1 MFHPPLYGLHAAAVV
16 DTRGA
21 VSLFVGE
28 SGVGKSSLVASLAFL
43 HGFRYLT
50 DDFTVVDGRSLR
62 VYGRPWRIEV
72 REGTARHLWPKAQ
85 PQGHRV
91 GDKIVLDAQE
101 HVNTAVSGDVRTVF
115 LVTRGDVTTVS
126 SLTVAALREGLGA
139 PISMFIG
146 SEDVSRG
153 HEPVFDALAAR
164 VEGYRLTLNH
174 DDGIAR
180 AATAVRDILG

>member
-1 MFHPPLYGLHAAAVV
+1 M
-16 DTRGA
+16 
-21 VSLFVGE
+21 
-28 SGVGKSSLVASLAFL
+28 
-43 HGFRYLT
+43 
-50 DDFTVVDGRSLR
+50 
-62 VYGRPWRIEV
+62 
-72 REGTARHLWPKAQ
+72 
-85 PQGHRV
+85 